1 MRSIICLKNDHLNT
15 GLGERKLALSPVQT
29 DFFFHNSRSKETEYV
44 NSLNSIVANNAEV
57 SSEVVPNNPLPPV
70 SPVGNPQPPVTPGPP
85 VVNNAQ
91 PNNKPAGPVFNFS
104 DEPANMNI
112 ALNET
117 PANPIQNPNIEP
129 QVIPIPNAGPQII
142 TNNQKTDFDV
152 MQEEISKATEEY
164 QNKITSIIE
173 AYKAKINETLKQ
185 AEQYKEQA
193 SEHLKNAQAAEQ
205 IAHMA
210 YENSQNSNVA

>member
-1 MRSIICLKNDHLNT
+1 MRTIVCLKNDHLNT

-29 DFFFHNSRSKETEYV
+29 DFFFHNSRSKETEYI
-44 NSLNSIVANNAEV
+44 NSLNSIVSNNAPNPNGVVANNP
-57 SSEVVPNNPLPPV
+57 VPPASNPETPAPV
-70 SPVGNPQPPVTPGPP
+70 PTPPPVTNAAPP
-85 VVNNAQ
+85 IT
-91 PNNKPAGPVFNFS
+91 NKLINPAFNFS
-104 DEPANMNI
+104 DEPANMNV
-112 ALNET
+112 AEVPPT
-117 PANPIQNPNIEP
+117 NPIPPQP

-142 TNNQKTDFDV
+142 TNNQKTDFDL
-152 MQEEISKATEEY
+152 MQEEIAKATQEY
-164 QNKITSIIE
+164 QTKITSIIE
-173 AYKAKINETLKQ
+173 AYKTKINETLKQ